1 VEVHVTE
8 GDSIHVVA
16 LLREA
21 GLAQN
26 GKAAKDVLVR
36 GAVYVDGKQLNAEC
50 SFARGETHVVQA
62 GKKKIARVVI
72 K

>member
-1 VEVHVTE
+1 MKETAHHLY
-8 GDSIHVVA
+8 GSAA

-26 GKAAKDVLVR
+26 GKAAKDVFAR
-36 GAVYVDGKQLNAEC
+36 GAVYLDGVQLQEERA
-50 SFARGETHVVQA
+50 FRAGDTHVIQA